1 MEKTSGQLSRP
12 ARPLFCDI
20 TNPIYD
26 RLQGRAF
33 IAYLLF
39 VLLVSLEKYFCP
51 HVFNRFDEDEPTF
64 LLLVP
69 IHCSNAPATDTVN
82 WNSHRCALPVH
93 RPTAANVQG
102 GEPNQIYT
110 VGGMFRNHDL

>member
-1 MEKTSGQLSRP
+1 MEKTSGRLSRP

-39 VLLVSLEKYFCP
+39 VHLASLEKYFCP
-51 HVFNRFDEDEPTF
+51 DVFNRFDEDEPTF
-64 LLLVP
+64 LLQVP
-69 IHCSNAPATDTVN
+69 IHCSNLASKDTVN
-82 WNSHRCALPVH
+82 RNSQRRGLPVH
-93 RPTAANVQG
+93 RATAANDQV
-102 GEPNQIYT
+102 GEPIHITT
-110 VGGMFRNHDL
+110 VDGWLR